1 MPQPSINSVHVDA
14 ILTNISIGYL
24 QNQDSFIADK
34 VFPVVPV
41 DKKSDK
47 FFTYTKNDWFRDEAQ
62 RRADGTES
70 AGSGYNLSTG
80 TYSADVFAFHKDVG
94 DQTVANAD
102 APLNPLREATEF
114 VTRRLLLRKEIQFVS
129 DFFTTGVWGTD
140 VTGVA
145 GAPSSGQTKQWS
157 DYTSSDPINDI
168 EEAKSDILGATG
180 MEANTLVLGY
190 EVFRQLKNHPDLVDR
205 IKYTTSNTITED
217 MLARMFGHMLGYNHA
232 RVLICI
238 CIYVY
243 AYIHTYTYIYIHIH
257 IHICKLTYIYDIYI
271 YHTYIYDI
279 YIYAYIH
286 IYTYIYIHIHIHICK
301 LTYIYDIYVYDI
313 YIYIYNIQGLLLCIS
328 IELFLYTI
336 FILLLLCY
344 YYYIIVIIYYYF
356 RKKNKKKI

>member
-1 MPQPSINSVHVDA
+1 MPQPNINSVHVDA
-14 ILTNISIGYL
+14 ILTNISVAYL
-24 QNQDSFIADK
+24 QNQDNFIADK

-47 FFTYTKNDWFRDEAQ
+47 YFTYTKNDWFRDEAQ

-145 GAPSSGQTKQWS
+145 GAPSSGETKQWS
-157 DYTSSDPINDI
+157 DYTSSDPIDDI
-168 EEAKSDILGATG
+168 EEAKSDILSETG

-205 IKYTTSNTITED
+205 IKYTSSNTITED
-217 MLARMFGHMLGYNHA
+217 MLARMFDLDRVLVAKAVKATNNEGAAEAYSFAYGKAAALYHVASAPGLLTPSAGYTFSWTGVSGGIGSTIGVSSFRMESLKAERVEAEMSFDNKVIGADLGYFWN
-232 RVLICI
+232 
-238 CIYVY
+238 
-243 AYIHTYTYIYIHIH
+243 
-257 IHICKLTYIYDIYI
+257 
-271 YHTYIYDI
+271 
-279 YIYAYIH
+279 
-286 IYTYIYIHIHIHICK
+286 
-301 LTYIYDIYVYDI
+301 
-313 YIYIYNIQGLLLCIS
+313 
-328 IELFLYTI
+328 TI
-336 FILLLLCY
+336 
-344 YYYIIVIIYYYF
+344 VA
-356 RKKNKKKI
+356 